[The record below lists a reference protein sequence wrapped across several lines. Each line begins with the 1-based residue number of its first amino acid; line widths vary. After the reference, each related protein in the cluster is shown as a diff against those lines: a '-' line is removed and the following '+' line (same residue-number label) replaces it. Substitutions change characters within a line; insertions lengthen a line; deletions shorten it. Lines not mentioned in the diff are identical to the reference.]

1 MYPKR
6 KLYEAK
12 RKYDSRIINILK
24 ILRLRIKFILVFSF
38 ERWAGLG
45 AWHNGS
51 GLLW

>member
-1 MYPKR
+1 MYQKK
-6 KLYEAK
+6 KLYEAERKFDGGIK
-12 RKYDSRIINILK
+12 RIK

-38 ERWAGLG
+38 EKWAGLS